1 MKKEFWHPKWWI
13 FLPTTLPVVAFLWLQ
28 LGVRL
33 QLPASMP
40 LHAGPLAN
48 HPEWMVMSYYAVQH
62 VLWILLS
69 PGPGLLLSMHG
80 NPSGAPWM
88 FWTAILGSVI
98 FDCLALY
105 GVLLSA
111 RCGNERFYAKS

>member
-13 FLPTTLPVVAFLWLQ
+13 FLPAALPVVAFLWLQ
-28 LGVRL
+28 LGVHL
-33 QLPASMP
+33 QLPATLTPHPGVIS
-40 LHAGPLAN
+40 N
-48 HPEWMVMSYYAVQH
+48 HPQWVVMGYYSVQH

-69 PGPGLLLSMHG
+69 PGPGFLMSVHG
-80 NPSGAPWM
+80 NPAGAPWM
-88 FWTAILGSVI
+88 FWAAILGSVI

-111 RCGNERFYAKS
+111 RCGNARWYAKP